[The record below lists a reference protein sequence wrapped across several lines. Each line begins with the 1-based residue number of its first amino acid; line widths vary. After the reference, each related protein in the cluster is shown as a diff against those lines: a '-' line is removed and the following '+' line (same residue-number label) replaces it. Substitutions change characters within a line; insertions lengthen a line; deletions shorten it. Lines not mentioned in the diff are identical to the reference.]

1 MISRK
6 EYKEDCYIVF
16 AVMIQYLLALLQECL
31 IAIFRMPAEQT
42 TIYRV
47 LLTAVPLTAAIIIA
61 FKRRPVLFIVTYT
74 IVLLV
79 LCLNVVI
86 FPHNSEVLIDDSLR
100 FVLPVV
106 IPSALCL
113 MTISS
118 MEILEKVV
126 YKLSWISVLFVAI
139 YMVEYLRG
147 RFVIDTYNMTFSY
160 SVLLPMVSLYSHKG
174 KLSKCVS
181 VLLFFVVISIGSRGA
196 AGIFLIYLIYD
207 IVQRN
212 KKLIL
217 PVLVLSIIFIVSLT
231 DIVEYLASIGL
242 KSRTITLLLEGNID
256 SLSERDYIY
265 NEVVEKMKVSPMW
278 GYGLWAD
285 RVILKNTDTYCHNI
299 VLEILLNWGVILGTI
314 ILICILFSVMY
325 LYIRSNSEGR
335 NIIVKYFCALIIPF
349 MASQSYLV
357 DYKFSVF
364 IAILFLHNKSM
375 KLSLKD

>member
-6 EYKEDCYIVF
+6 EHKEDCYIVF

-31 IAIFRMPAEQT
+31 IAIFRIPAEQT

-47 LLTAVPLTAAIIIA
+47 LLTAIPLTVAIIIA
-61 FKRRPVLFIVTYT
+61 FKRRPILFVVTYT

-79 LCLNVVI
+79 LFLNVVLY
-86 FPHNSEVLIDDSLR
+86 PHNSDVLIYDSLR

-113 MTISS
+113 MSISS
-118 MEILEKVV
+118 IELVEKVV
-126 YKLSWISVLFVAI
+126 YKLSWFSVLFVVI

-160 SVLLPMVSLYSHKG
+160 SILLPMISLYSYNS
-174 KLSKCVS
+174 KLSKTISIV
-181 VLLFFVVISIGSRGA
+181 LFFIVISIGSRGA
-196 AGIFLIYLIYD
+196 AGIFLIYVMYD

-217 PVLVLSIIFIVSLT
+217 PISILAVLFILSLT
-231 DIVEYLASIGL
+231 DIVEWLASIGL

-256 SLSERDYIY
+256 NLSERDYIY
-265 NEVVEKMKVSPMW
+265 NEVIEKLKVSPIC

-299 VLEILLNWGVILGTI
+299 VLEILLNWGMILGAI
-314 ILICILFSVMY
+314 ILLGITFSIMY
-325 LYIRSNSEGR
+325 LYVRSDKYER
-335 NIIVKYFCALIIPF
+335 NIIVKYFCALIMPF

-364 IAILFLHNKSM
+364 IAILFLLNKKL
-375 KLSLKD
+375 KLSL

>member
-6 EYKEDCYIVF
+6 EHKEDCYIVF

-31 IAIFRMPAEQT
+31 IAIFRIPAEQT

-47 LLTAVPLTAAIIIA
+47 LLTAIPLTVAIIIA
-61 FKRRPVLFIVTYT
+61 FKRRPILFVVTYT

-79 LCLNVVI
+79 LFLNVVLY
-86 FPHNSEVLIDDSLR
+86 PHNSDVLIYDSLR

-113 MTISS
+113 MSISS
-118 MEILEKVV
+118 IELVEKVV
-126 YKLSWISVLFVAI
+126 YKLSWFSVLFVVI

-160 SVLLPMVSLYSHKG
+160 SILLPMISLYSYNS
-174 KLSKCVS
+174 KLSKTISIV
-181 VLLFFVVISIGSRGA
+181 LFFIVLSIGSRGA
-196 AGIFLIYLIYD
+196 AGIFLIYVMYD

-217 PVLVLSIIFIVSLT
+217 PISILAVLFILSLT
-231 DIVEYLASIGL
+231 DIVEWLASIGL

-256 SLSERDYIY
+256 NLSERDYIY
-265 NEVVEKMKVSPMW
+265 NEVIEKLKVSPIC

-299 VLEILLNWGVILGTI
+299 VLEILLNWGMILGAI
-314 ILICILFSVMY
+314 ILLGITFSIMY
-325 LYIRSNSEGR
+325 LYVRSDKYER
-335 NIIVKYFCALIIPF
+335 NIIVKYFCALIMPF

-364 IAILFLHNKSM
+364 IAILFLLNKKL
-375 KLSLKD
+375 KLSL